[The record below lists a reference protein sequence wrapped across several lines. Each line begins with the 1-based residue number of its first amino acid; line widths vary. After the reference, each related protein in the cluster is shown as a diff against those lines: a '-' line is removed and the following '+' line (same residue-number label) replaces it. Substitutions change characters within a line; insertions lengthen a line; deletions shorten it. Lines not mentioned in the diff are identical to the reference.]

1 MRAFWVVDRDSLKMG
16 GSGLFGPF
24 PSRAAAENEIRRDF
38 AECWEHSDTP
48 LADRDESYSGSY
60 LVLEQ
65 VAEVYPVGVNSLRVK
80 LEVVK

>member
-38 AECWEHSDTP
+38 AESWEHSDTP

-60 LVLEQ
+60 LILEQ
-65 VAEVYPVGVNSLRVK
+65 VAEACKEAEPRTPATKGAPS
-80 LEVVK
+80 